1 MINYVRN
8 PNEEEANMPNETKTE
23 EEKGQEAA
31 DKVLVDEI
39 ADIDFT
45 GDDEPLKDP
54 TDDSSTVDG
63 KGDKDDKTVD
73 DDKESKGGSRD
84 EKTKEEDIKTSEEE
98 KGKEDPTDDKG
109 TKPEESKEKKG
120 EEEGK
125 VDISQVDKLLAEI
138 DRLSGLV
145 EPKVEIPPK
154 KKEEEE
160 EKPKEEEP
168 KKDTEVDL
176 TSYDFLKD
184 LDMDDV
190 ASDPKILNKVLHE
203 VIAKV
208 QLRTTEQVL
217 RSIPQVV
224 MSQVNQQTYFKR
236 MADKFYEDNTDLVNV
251 RQVVKACT
259 QQVQQANPEWEIE
272 KVLKE
277 AAVKTRETLGLSTPK
292 IGTTTGDK
300 IPSAKDAAFAKS
312 KGGSKSNLKQQRTS
326 LQTEI
331 DEL

>member
-1 MINYVRN
+1 
-8 PNEEEANMPNETKTE
+8 MPNEAKTE
-23 EEKGQEAA
+23 EEKRQEAA
-31 DKVLVDEI
+31 DKVLTDEI
-39 ADIDFT
+39 ADIDFI
-45 GDDEPLKDP
+45 GDNELLKDP
-54 TDDSSTVDG
+54 TDDSNTVDG

-73 DDKESKGGSRD
+73 DDKESKGGSKD

-109 TKPEESKEKKG
+109 TKPEEPKEKEG
-120 EEEGK
+120 EEKGK
-125 VDISQVDKLLAEI
+125 VDVSQVDKLLAEI

-154 KKEEEE
+154 KKEGEE

-168 KKDTEVDL
+168 KKDVEVDL

-190 ASDPKILNKVLHE
+190 ASDPKILNKILHE

-236 MADKFYEDNTDLVNV
+236 MADKFYEDNSDLVNV

-277 AAVKTRETLGLSTPK
+277 AAVKTRETLGLSAPK
-292 IGTTTGDK
+292 VGASDSK
-300 IPSAKDAAFAKS
+300 IPSAEDAAFVKS
-312 KGGSKSNLKQQRTS
+312 KGGSKSNLKRQRTS

>member
-23 EEKGQEAA
+23 EEKGQKAA
-31 DKVLVDEI
+31 DKVLADEI

-45 GDDEPLKDP
+45 GDDESLKDP
-54 TDDSSTVDG
+54 IDDSNTVDG
-63 KGDKDDKTVD
+63 KGDEDDKTVD
-73 DDKESKGGSRD
+73 DDKESKGGSED

-98 KGKEDPTDDKG
+98 KGKEGSTDDKG
-109 TKPEESKEKKG
+109 TKPEEPKEKEGEEKG
-120 EEEGK
+120 E
-125 VDISQVDKLLAEI
+125 VDVSQVDKLLAEI
-138 DRLSGLV
+138 DRLSGLIK
-145 EPKVEIPPK
+145 PEIETPS
-154 KKEEEE
+154 KKEED

-203 VIAKV
+203 VIAKI

-236 MADKFYEDNTDLVNV
+236 MADKFYEDNSDLVNV

-277 AAVKTRETLGLSTPK
+277 AAVKTRETLGLSAPK

-300 IPSAKDAAFAKS
+300 IPSAEDAAFAKS